1 MFNEKDLLAVNT
13 LRTLSVDQIEA
24 ANSGHPGLPMG
35 AAPMAYA
42 LWAGHLNVNAKD
54 SGWLNRDRF
63 ILSAGHGSALLYSL
77 LHTAGFDVSIDDLK
91 NFRQLGSKTPGH
103 PEVGH
108 THGVEATSGPLGQGI
123 ATAVGMAMAEAH
135 LGATYNTPDFPVIDH
150 YTYALCGDGDLM
162 EGVAYE
168 ACSLAGKLQLG
179 KLVVLYD
186 SNDISLDGDL
196 SQAFV
201 ENVKDRF
208 EAQGWHYLRVED
220 GNDLNAISAAI
231 EAAKAHTSQPTIIEI
246 KTVIGFGSKNQG
258 TAKVHGAP
266 LGSEDWAATKA
277 KYGWN
282 YPAFTVPEEAA
293 QLFAE
298 KVQARG
304 AKANEAWKQL
314 FEAYKAAHPEKAA
327 ALVAAFQG
335 KLPEGY
341 DAGLKLVGP
350 ETAADA
356 SRNSSFKAIQALG
369 QGVPFLWG
377 GSADLSGSNKT
388 MNSQEQDFMPDN
400 YAGRNIW
407 FGVREFGM
415 AAAMN
420 GVALHGGSK
429 IYGGTFFVFTD
440 YLKAAVRLAALSQ
453 LPVIYV
459 MTHDSIA
466 VGEDGPTHEPIEQ
479 LAAFRALPN
488 LNVFRPAD
496 VNETYVAWKV
506 ALEEQ
511 TRPSMLV
518 LTRQNLPVLANSQS
532 LAEEGVR
539 KGAYVVSPAQG
550 QVPAGLLLAS
560 GSEVALA
567 VAAQA
572 KLREEH
578 GVDVSV
584 VSFPAFNRF
593 DEQDAAYK
601 ESVLP
606 NAVRNR
612 LSLEMASTFGW
623 QKYVG
628 LDGVTVGI
636 DGFGASGPADQ
647 VMAQFGFTV
656 ENVVARYLEA
666 FGK

>member
-246 KTVIGFGSKNQG
+246 KTVIGFGSKNEG

-266 LGSEDWAATKA
+266 LGAEDWAATKA

-304 AKANEAWKQL
+304 AKANEAWNQL
-314 FEAYKAAHPEKAA
+314 FEAYKATHPEKAA

-350 ETAADA
+350 ETVADA

-400 YAGRNIW
+400 YACRNIW

>member
-54 SGWLNRDRF
+54 SDWLNRDRF

-246 KTVIGFGSKNQG
+246 KTVIGFGSKNEG

-304 AKANEAWKQL
+304 AKANEAWNQL

-350 ETAADA
+350 ETVADA

-612 LSLEMASTFGW
+612 LSLEMASSFGW

>member
-54 SGWLNRDRF
+54 SDWLNRDRF

-246 KTVIGFGSKNQG
+246 KTVIGFGSKNEG

-304 AKANEAWKQL
+304 AKANEAWNQL
-314 FEAYKAAHPEKAA
+314 FEAYKATHPEKAA

-350 ETAADA
+350 ETVADA

>member
-54 SGWLNRDRF
+54 SDWLNRDRF

-246 KTVIGFGSKNQG
+246 KTVIGFGSKNEG

-304 AKANEAWKQL
+304 AKANEAWNQL

-350 ETAADA
+350 ETVADA

-612 LSLEMASTFGW
+612 LSVEMASTFGW

-656 ENVVARYLEA
+656 DNVVARYLEA
-666 FGK
+666 FAK

>member
-54 SGWLNRDRF
+54 SDWLNRDRF

-135 LGATYNTPDFPVIDH
+135 LGAIYNTPDFPVIDH

-246 KTVIGFGSKNQG
+246 KTVIGFGSKNEG

-304 AKANEAWKQL
+304 AKANEAWNQL

-350 ETAADA
+350 ETVADA

-567 VAAQA
+567 VAVQA

-612 LSLEMASTFGW
+612 LSVEMASTFGW

-647 VMAQFGFTV
+647 VMAKFGFTV
-656 ENVVARYLEA
+656 DNVVARYLEA

>member
-246 KTVIGFGSKNQG
+246 KTVIGFGSKNEG

-266 LGSEDWAATKA
+266 LGAEDWAATKA

-304 AKANEAWKQL
+304 AKANEAWNQL
-314 FEAYKAAHPEKAA
+314 FEAYKATHPEKAA

-350 ETAADA
+350 ETVADA

-506 ALEEQ
+506 AVEEQ

>member
-54 SGWLNRDRF
+54 SDWLNRDRF

-246 KTVIGFGSKNQG
+246 KTVIGFGSKNEG

-304 AKANEAWKQL
+304 AKANEAWNQL

-341 DAGLKLVGP
+341 DAGLKLVSP

-420 GVALHGGSK
+420 GAALHGGSK

-506 ALEEQ
+506 AVEEQ

-612 LSLEMASTFGW
+612 LSVEMASTFGW

-656 ENVVARYLEA
+656 DNVVARYLEA
-666 FGK
+666 FAK